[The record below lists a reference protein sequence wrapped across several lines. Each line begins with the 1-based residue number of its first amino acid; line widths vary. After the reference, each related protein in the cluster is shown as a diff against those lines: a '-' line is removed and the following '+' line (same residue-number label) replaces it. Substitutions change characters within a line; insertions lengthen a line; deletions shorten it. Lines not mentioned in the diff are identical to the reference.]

1 MKRKIVSLWTVGIML
16 FTAISFGGCALWGE
30 AGDPQ
35 GIATTSVAICEILD
49 ALGCDEVVGVPSTS
63 GELPARYAD
72 VRTIGAPMQPQM
84 EILKQINP
92 EVVLVPTTLEASLA
106 SEFSAAGIAVKYIN
120 LSDIDGMYGD
130 IAELGTLLGKEAQA
144 QALCK
149 EYADYMDAYPKTE
162 TEITVMTVMAFPS
175 LFTIAT
181 EDSYVGDLVKLAG
194 GKTSTARDTSRTGRA
209 SSPTTAWKTWR
220 KRIRISFLFLPI
232 SARNTPLRTSRN
244 SPRRT
249 PSGRTSAPCK
259 TGMFTIFPPK
269 TASGSAPISAGRRPS
284 KRSNRSFSGS
294 KVWGAFQKQKAAA
307 GRG

>member
-16 FTAISFGGCALWGE
+16 LTTISFGGCALWGE

-106 SEFSAAGIAVKYIN
+106 SEFSAAGINVKYIN
-120 LSDIDGMYGD
+120 LSDIEGMYGD
-130 IAELGTLLGKEAQA
+130 IADLGALLGKEAQA

-194 GKTSTARDTSRTGRA
+194 GKNVYGAGYVTDGTGVITNYSLEDMAQKDPDIILVFAHFSEEYAFAYIEELTETNAVWKNFRA
-209 SSPTTAWKTWR
+209 VQNGEIYYLSAADGFGVSANLGWTQALETLK
-220 KRIRISFLFLPI
+220 PI
-232 SARNTPLRTSRN
+232 FF
-244 SPRRT
+244 
-249 PSGRTSAPCK
+249 GE
-259 TGMFTIFPPK
+259 
-269 TASGSAPISAGRRPS
+269 
-284 KRSNRSFSGS
+284 
-294 KVWGAFQKQKAAA
+294 
-307 GRG
+307 

>member
-16 FTAISFGGCALWGE
+16 LTTISFGGCALWGE

-63 GELPARYAD
+63 GELPARYAG

-130 IAELGTLLGKEAQA
+130 IADLGALLGKEAQA

-194 GKTSTARDTSRTGRA
+194 GKNVYGAGYVTDGTGVITNYSLEDMAQKDPDIILVFAHFSEEYAFAYIEELTETNAVWKNFRA
-209 SSPTTAWKTWR
+209 VQNGDVYYLSAEDGFGVSANLGWTQALETLK
-220 KRIRISFLFLPI
+220 PI
-232 SARNTPLRTSRN
+232 FF
-244 SPRRT
+244 
-249 PSGRTSAPCK
+249 GE
-259 TGMFTIFPPK
+259 
-269 TASGSAPISAGRRPS
+269 
-284 KRSNRSFSGS
+284 
-294 KVWGAFQKQKAAA
+294 
-307 GRG
+307 

>member
-16 FTAISFGGCALWGE
+16 LTTISFGGCALWGE

-106 SEFSAAGIAVKYIN
+106 SEFSAAGINVKYIN

-194 GKTSTARDTSRTGRA
+194 GKNVYGAGYVTDGTGVITNYSLEDMAQKDPDIILVFAHFSEEYAFAYIEELTETNAVWKNFRA
-209 SSPTTAWKTWR
+209 VQNGDVYYLSAEDGFGVSANLGWTQALETLK
-220 KRIRISFLFLPI
+220 PI
-232 SARNTPLRTSRN
+232 FF
-244 SPRRT
+244 
-249 PSGRTSAPCK
+249 GE
-259 TGMFTIFPPK
+259 
-269 TASGSAPISAGRRPS
+269 
-284 KRSNRSFSGS
+284 
-294 KVWGAFQKQKAAA
+294 
-307 GRG
+307 

>member
-16 FTAISFGGCALWGE
+16 LTIISFGGCALWGE

-106 SEFSAAGIAVKYIN
+106 SEFSAAGINVKYIN

-194 GKTSTARDTSRTGRA
+194 GKNVYGAGYVSDGTGVITNYSLEDMAQKDPDIILVFAHFSEEYAFAYIEELTETNAVWKNFRA
-209 SSPTTAWKTWR
+209 VQ
-220 KRIRISFLFLPI
+220 
-232 SARNTPLRTSRN
+232 N
-244 SPRRT
+244 
-249 PSGRTSAPCK
+249 G
-259 TGMFTIFPPK
+259 
-269 TASGSAPISAGRRPS
+269 ASYYLS
-284 KRSNRSFSGS
+284 
-294 KVWGAFQKQKAAA
+294 AAA
-307 GRG
+307 GFGVSANLGWTQALETLKPIFFGE

>member
-16 FTAISFGGCALWGE
+16 LTAISFGGCALWGE

-63 GELPARYAD
+63 GELPARYAG

-130 IAELGTLLGKEAQA
+130 IAELGALLGKEAQA

-194 GKTSTARDTSRTGRA
+194 GKNVYGAGYVSDGTGVITNYSLEDMAQKDPDIILVFAHFSEEYAFAYIEELTETNAVWKNFRA
-209 SSPTTAWKTWR
+209 VQNGEIYYLSAADGFGVSANLGWTQALETLK
-220 KRIRISFLFLPI
+220 PI
-232 SARNTPLRTSRN
+232 FF
-244 SPRRT
+244 
-249 PSGRTSAPCK
+249 GE
-259 TGMFTIFPPK
+259 
-269 TASGSAPISAGRRPS
+269 
-284 KRSNRSFSGS
+284 
-294 KVWGAFQKQKAAA
+294 
-307 GRG
+307 

>member
-1 MKRKIVSLWTVGIML
+1 MKCKIVSLWTVGIML
-16 FTAISFGGCALWGE
+16 LTIISFGGCALWGE

-120 LSDIDGMYGD
+120 LSDIEGMYGD

-194 GKTSTARDTSRTGRA
+194 GKNVYGAGYVSDGTGVITNYSLEDMAQKDPDIILVFAHFSEEYAFAYIEELTETNAVWKNFRA
-209 SSPTTAWKTWR
+209 VQNGEIYYLSAADGFGVSANLGWTQALETLK
-220 KRIRISFLFLPI
+220 PI
-232 SARNTPLRTSRN
+232 FF
-244 SPRRT
+244 
-249 PSGRTSAPCK
+249 GE
-259 TGMFTIFPPK
+259 
-269 TASGSAPISAGRRPS
+269 
-284 KRSNRSFSGS
+284 
-294 KVWGAFQKQKAAA
+294 
-307 GRG
+307 

>member
-16 FTAISFGGCALWGE
+16 LTIISFGGCALWGE

-120 LSDIDGMYGD
+120 LSDIEGMYGD
-130 IAELGTLLGKEAQA
+130 IADLGALLGKEAQA
-144 QALCK
+144 QVLCK

-194 GKTSTARDTSRTGRA
+194 GKNVYGAGYVTDGTGVITNYSLEDMAQKDPDIILVFAHFSEEYAFAYIEELTETNAVWKNFRAVQNGDVYYLSTEDGFGVSANLGWTQALETL
-209 SSPTTAWKTWR
+209 K
-220 KRIRISFLFLPI
+220 PI
-232 SARNTPLRTSRN
+232 FF
-244 SPRRT
+244 
-249 PSGRTSAPCK
+249 GE
-259 TGMFTIFPPK
+259 
-269 TASGSAPISAGRRPS
+269 
-284 KRSNRSFSGS
+284 
-294 KVWGAFQKQKAAA
+294 
-307 GRG
+307 

>member
-16 FTAISFGGCALWGE
+16 LTTISFGGCALWGE

-106 SEFSAAGIAVKYIN
+106 SEFSAAGINVKYIN
-120 LSDIDGMYGD
+120 LSDIEGMYGD

-194 GKTSTARDTSRTGRA
+194 GKNVYGAGYVTDGTGVITNYSLEDMAQKDPDIILVFAHFSEEYAFAYIEELTETNAVWKNFRA
-209 SSPTTAWKTWR
+209 VQNGDVYYLSAEDGFGVSANLGWTQALETLK
-220 KRIRISFLFLPI
+220 PI
-232 SARNTPLRTSRN
+232 FF
-244 SPRRT
+244 
-249 PSGRTSAPCK
+249 GE
-259 TGMFTIFPPK
+259 
-269 TASGSAPISAGRRPS
+269 
-284 KRSNRSFSGS
+284 
-294 KVWGAFQKQKAAA
+294 
-307 GRG
+307 

>member
-16 FTAISFGGCALWGE
+16 LTIISFGGCALWGE

-63 GELPARYAD
+63 GELPARYAG

-106 SEFSAAGIAVKYIN
+106 SEFSAAGIAAKYIN
-120 LSDIDGMYGD
+120 LSDIEEMYGD

-194 GKTSTARDTSRTGRA
+194 GKNVYGAGYVSDGTGVITNYSLEDMAQKDPDIILVFAHFSEEYAFAYIEELTETNAVWKNFRA
-209 SSPTTAWKTWR
+209 VQNGDVYYLSAADGFGVSANLGWTQALETLK
-220 KRIRISFLFLPI
+220 PI
-232 SARNTPLRTSRN
+232 FF
-244 SPRRT
+244 
-249 PSGRTSAPCK
+249 GE
-259 TGMFTIFPPK
+259 
-269 TASGSAPISAGRRPS
+269 
-284 KRSNRSFSGS
+284 
-294 KVWGAFQKQKAAA
+294 
-307 GRG
+307 

>member
-16 FTAISFGGCALWGE
+16 LTIISFGGCALWGE

-106 SEFSAAGIAVKYIN
+106 SEFSAAGINVKYIN

-194 GKTSTARDTSRTGRA
+194 GKNVYGAGYVTDGTGVITNYSLEDMAQKDPDIILVFAHFSEEYAFAYIEELTETNAVWKNFRAVQNGDVYYLSTEDGFGVSANLGWTQALETL
-209 SSPTTAWKTWR
+209 K
-220 KRIRISFLFLPI
+220 PI
-232 SARNTPLRTSRN
+232 FF
-244 SPRRT
+244 
-249 PSGRTSAPCK
+249 GE
-259 TGMFTIFPPK
+259 
-269 TASGSAPISAGRRPS
+269 
-284 KRSNRSFSGS
+284 
-294 KVWGAFQKQKAAA
+294 
-307 GRG
+307 

>member
-16 FTAISFGGCALWGE
+16 LTTISFGGCALWGE

-106 SEFSAAGIAVKYIN
+106 SEFSAAGINVKYIN

-130 IAELGTLLGKEAQA
+130 IADLGALLGKEAQA

-194 GKTSTARDTSRTGRA
+194 GKNVYGAGYVTDGTGVITNYSLEDMAQKDPDIILVFAHFSEEYAFAYIEELTETNAVWKNFRA
-209 SSPTTAWKTWR
+209 VQNGDVYYLSAEDGFGVSANLGWTQALETLK
-220 KRIRISFLFLPI
+220 PI
-232 SARNTPLRTSRN
+232 FF
-244 SPRRT
+244 
-249 PSGRTSAPCK
+249 GE
-259 TGMFTIFPPK
+259 
-269 TASGSAPISAGRRPS
+269 
-284 KRSNRSFSGS
+284 
-294 KVWGAFQKQKAAA
+294 
-307 GRG
+307 

>member
-16 FTAISFGGCALWGE
+16 FTAISFGGCALFDRE
-30 AGDPQ
+30 EDPQ

-63 GELPARYAD
+63 GELPARYAG

-194 GKTSTARDTSRTGRA
+194 GKNVYGAGYVSDGTGVITNYSLEDMAQKDPDIILVFAHFSEEYAFAYIEELTETNAVWKNFRA
-209 SSPTTAWKTWR
+209 VQNGEIYYLSAADGFGVSANLGWTQALETLK
-220 KRIRISFLFLPI
+220 PI
-232 SARNTPLRTSRN
+232 FF
-244 SPRRT
+244 
-249 PSGRTSAPCK
+249 GE
-259 TGMFTIFPPK
+259 
-269 TASGSAPISAGRRPS
+269 
-284 KRSNRSFSGS
+284 
-294 KVWGAFQKQKAAA
+294 
-307 GRG
+307 

>member
-16 FTAISFGGCALWGE
+16 LTAISFGGCALFDRE
-30 AGDPQ
+30 EDPQ

-63 GELPARYAD
+63 GELPARYAG

-130 IAELGTLLGKEAQA
+130 IAELGALLGKEAQA

-194 GKTSTARDTSRTGRA
+194 GKNVYGAGYVSDGTGVITNYSLEDMAQKDPDIILVFAHFSEEYAFAYIEELTETNAVWKNFRA
-209 SSPTTAWKTWR
+209 VQNGEIYYLSAADGFGVSANLGWTQALETLK
-220 KRIRISFLFLPI
+220 PI
-232 SARNTPLRTSRN
+232 FF
-244 SPRRT
+244 
-249 PSGRTSAPCK
+249 GE
-259 TGMFTIFPPK
+259 
-269 TASGSAPISAGRRPS
+269 
-284 KRSNRSFSGS
+284 
-294 KVWGAFQKQKAAA
+294 
-307 GRG
+307 

>member
-16 FTAISFGGCALWGE
+16 LTIISFGGCALWGE

-106 SEFSAAGIAVKYIN
+106 SEFSAAGINVKYIN

-130 IAELGTLLGKEAQA
+130 IADLGALLGKEAQA

-194 GKTSTARDTSRTGRA
+194 GKNVYGAGYVSDGTGVITNYSLEDMAQKDPDIILVFAHFSEEYAFAYIEELTETNAVWKNFRA
-209 SSPTTAWKTWR
+209 VQNGDVYYLSAEDGFGVSANLGWTQALETLK
-220 KRIRISFLFLPI
+220 PI
-232 SARNTPLRTSRN
+232 FF
-244 SPRRT
+244 
-249 PSGRTSAPCK
+249 GE
-259 TGMFTIFPPK
+259 
-269 TASGSAPISAGRRPS
+269 
-284 KRSNRSFSGS
+284 
-294 KVWGAFQKQKAAA
+294 
-307 GRG
+307 

>member
-16 FTAISFGGCALWGE
+16 LTTISFGGCALWGE

-120 LSDIDGMYGD
+120 LSDIEGMYGD
-130 IAELGTLLGKEAQA
+130 IADLGALLGKEAQA

-194 GKTSTARDTSRTGRA
+194 GKNVYGAGYVTDGTGVITNYSLEDMAQKDPDIILVFAHFSEEYAFAYIEELTETNAVWKNFRA
-209 SSPTTAWKTWR
+209 VQNGEIYYLSAADGFGVSANLGWTQALETLK
-220 KRIRISFLFLPI
+220 PI
-232 SARNTPLRTSRN
+232 FF
-244 SPRRT
+244 
-249 PSGRTSAPCK
+249 GE
-259 TGMFTIFPPK
+259 
-269 TASGSAPISAGRRPS
+269 
-284 KRSNRSFSGS
+284 
-294 KVWGAFQKQKAAA
+294 
-307 GRG
+307 

>member
-1 MKRKIVSLWTVGIML
+1 MKLKIISLWTVGIML
-16 FTAISFGGCALWGE
+16 LTAIFFSGCALFDRE
-30 AGDPQ
+30 EDPQ

-106 SEFSAAGIAVKYIN
+106 SEFSAAGINVKYIN
-120 LSDIDGMYGD
+120 LSDIEGMYGD
-130 IAELGTLLGKEAQA
+130 IADLGALLGKEAQA

-194 GKTSTARDTSRTGRA
+194 GKNVYGAGYVTDGTGVITNYSLEDMAQKDPDIILVFAHFSEEYAFAYIEELTETNAVWKNFRA
-209 SSPTTAWKTWR
+209 VQNGEIYYLSAADGFGVSANLGWTQALETLK
-220 KRIRISFLFLPI
+220 PI
-232 SARNTPLRTSRN
+232 FF
-244 SPRRT
+244 
-249 PSGRTSAPCK
+249 GE
-259 TGMFTIFPPK
+259 
-269 TASGSAPISAGRRPS
+269 
-284 KRSNRSFSGS
+284 
-294 KVWGAFQKQKAAA
+294 
-307 GRG
+307 

>member
-16 FTAISFGGCALWGE
+16 LTAISFGGCALWGE

-120 LSDIDGMYGD
+120 LSDIEGMYGD
-130 IAELGTLLGKEAQA
+130 IADLGALLGKEAQA
-144 QALCK
+144 QVLCK

-194 GKTSTARDTSRTGRA
+194 GKNVYGAGYVSDGTGVITNYSLEDMAQKDPDIILVFAHFSEEYAFAYIEELTETNAVWKNFRA
-209 SSPTTAWKTWR
+209 VQNGEIYYLSAADGFGVSANLGWTQALETLK
-220 KRIRISFLFLPI
+220 PI
-232 SARNTPLRTSRN
+232 FF
-244 SPRRT
+244 
-249 PSGRTSAPCK
+249 GE
-259 TGMFTIFPPK
+259 
-269 TASGSAPISAGRRPS
+269 
-284 KRSNRSFSGS
+284 
-294 KVWGAFQKQKAAA
+294 
-307 GRG
+307 

>member
-16 FTAISFGGCALWGE
+16 LTIISFGGCALWGE

-106 SEFSAAGIAVKYIN
+106 SEFSAAGINVKYIN
-120 LSDIDGMYGD
+120 LSDIEGMYGD

-194 GKTSTARDTSRTGRA
+194 GKNVYGAGYVTDGTGVITNYSLEDMAQKDPDIILVFAHFSEEYAFAYIEELTETNAVWKNFRA
-209 SSPTTAWKTWR
+209 VQNGEIYYLSAEDGFGVSANLGWTQALETLK
-220 KRIRISFLFLPI
+220 PI
-232 SARNTPLRTSRN
+232 FF
-244 SPRRT
+244 
-249 PSGRTSAPCK
+249 GE
-259 TGMFTIFPPK
+259 
-269 TASGSAPISAGRRPS
+269 
-284 KRSNRSFSGS
+284 
-294 KVWGAFQKQKAAA
+294 
-307 GRG
+307 

>member
-1 MKRKIVSLWTVGIML
+1 M
-16 FTAISFGGCALWGE
+16 
-30 AGDPQ
+30 
-35 GIATTSVAICEILD
+35 
-49 ALGCDEVVGVPSTS
+49 PSTS
-63 GELPARYAD
+63 GELPARYAG

-120 LSDIDGMYGD
+120 LSDIDGMYSD
-130 IAELGTLLGKEAQA
+130 IAELGALLGKEAQA

-194 GKTSTARDTSRTGRA
+194 GKNVYGAGYVSDGTGVITNYSLEDMAQKDPDIILVFAHFSEEYAFAYIEELTETNAVWKNFRA
-209 SSPTTAWKTWR
+209 VQNGEIYYLSAADGFGVSANLGWTQALETLK
-220 KRIRISFLFLPI
+220 PI
-232 SARNTPLRTSRN
+232 FF
-244 SPRRT
+244 
-249 PSGRTSAPCK
+249 GE
-259 TGMFTIFPPK
+259 
-269 TASGSAPISAGRRPS
+269 
-284 KRSNRSFSGS
+284 
-294 KVWGAFQKQKAAA
+294 
-307 GRG
+307 

>member
-16 FTAISFGGCALWGE
+16 FTAISFGGCALFDRE
-30 AGDPQ
+30 EDPQ

-63 GELPARYAD
+63 GELPARYAG

-120 LSDIDGMYGD
+120 LSDIDGMYSD
-130 IAELGTLLGKEAQA
+130 IAELGALLGKEAQA

-194 GKTSTARDTSRTGRA
+194 GKNVYGAGYVSDGTGVITNYSLEDMAQKDPDIILVFAHFSEEYAFAYIEELTETNAVWKNFRA
-209 SSPTTAWKTWR
+209 VQNGEIYYLSAADGFGVSANLGWTQALETLK
-220 KRIRISFLFLPI
+220 PI
-232 SARNTPLRTSRN
+232 FF
-244 SPRRT
+244 
-249 PSGRTSAPCK
+249 GE
-259 TGMFTIFPPK
+259 
-269 TASGSAPISAGRRPS
+269 
-284 KRSNRSFSGS
+284 
-294 KVWGAFQKQKAAA
+294 
-307 GRG
+307 

>member
-16 FTAISFGGCALWGE
+16 LTTISFGGCALWGE

-106 SEFSAAGIAVKYIN
+106 SEFSAAGIAAKYIN
-120 LSDIDGMYGD
+120 LSDIEEMYGD

-149 EYADYMDAYPKTE
+149 EYADYMDAYPKIE

-194 GKTSTARDTSRTGRA
+194 GKNVYGAGYVTDGTGVITNYSLEDMAQKDPDIILVFAHFSEEYAFAYIEELTETNAVWKNFRA
-209 SSPTTAWKTWR
+209 VQNGDVYYLSAADGFGVSANLGWTQALETLK
-220 KRIRISFLFLPI
+220 PI
-232 SARNTPLRTSRN
+232 FF
-244 SPRRT
+244 
-249 PSGRTSAPCK
+249 GE
-259 TGMFTIFPPK
+259 
-269 TASGSAPISAGRRPS
+269 
-284 KRSNRSFSGS
+284 
-294 KVWGAFQKQKAAA
+294 
-307 GRG
+307 

>member
-16 FTAISFGGCALWGE
+16 LTTISFGGCALWGE

-120 LSDIDGMYGD
+120 LSDIEGMYGD
-130 IAELGTLLGKEAQA
+130 IADLGALLGKEAQA
-144 QALCK
+144 QVLCK

-194 GKTSTARDTSRTGRA
+194 GKNVYGAGYVSDGTGVITNYSLEDMAQKDPDIILVFAHFSEEYAFAYIEELTETNAVWKNFRA
-209 SSPTTAWKTWR
+209 VQNGDVYYLSAEDGFGVSANLGWTQALETLK
-220 KRIRISFLFLPI
+220 PI
-232 SARNTPLRTSRN
+232 FF
-244 SPRRT
+244 
-249 PSGRTSAPCK
+249 GE
-259 TGMFTIFPPK
+259 
-269 TASGSAPISAGRRPS
+269 
-284 KRSNRSFSGS
+284 
-294 KVWGAFQKQKAAA
+294 
-307 GRG
+307 

>member
-16 FTAISFGGCALWGE
+16 LTTISFGGCALWGE

-194 GKTSTARDTSRTGRA
+194 GKNVYGAGYVTDGTGVITNYSLEDMAQKDPDIILVFAHFSEEYAFAYIEELTETNAVWKNFRA
-209 SSPTTAWKTWR
+209 VQNGDVYYLSAEDGFGVSANLGWTQALETLK
-220 KRIRISFLFLPI
+220 PI
-232 SARNTPLRTSRN
+232 FF
-244 SPRRT
+244 
-249 PSGRTSAPCK
+249 GE
-259 TGMFTIFPPK
+259 
-269 TASGSAPISAGRRPS
+269 
-284 KRSNRSFSGS
+284 
-294 KVWGAFQKQKAAA
+294 
-307 GRG
+307 

>member
-16 FTAISFGGCALWGE
+16 LTAISFGGCALFDRE
-30 AGDPQ
+30 EDPQ

-63 GELPARYAD
+63 GELPARYAG

-130 IAELGTLLGKEAQA
+130 IAELGALLGKEAQA

-194 GKTSTARDTSRTGRA
+194 GKNVYGAGYVTDGTGVITNYSLEDMAQKDPDIILVFAHFSEEYAFAYIEELTETNAVWKNFRA
-209 SSPTTAWKTWR
+209 VQNGEIYYLSAADGFGVSANLGWTQALETLK
-220 KRIRISFLFLPI
+220 PI
-232 SARNTPLRTSRN
+232 FF
-244 SPRRT
+244 
-249 PSGRTSAPCK
+249 GE
-259 TGMFTIFPPK
+259 
-269 TASGSAPISAGRRPS
+269 
-284 KRSNRSFSGS
+284 
-294 KVWGAFQKQKAAA
+294 
-307 GRG
+307 